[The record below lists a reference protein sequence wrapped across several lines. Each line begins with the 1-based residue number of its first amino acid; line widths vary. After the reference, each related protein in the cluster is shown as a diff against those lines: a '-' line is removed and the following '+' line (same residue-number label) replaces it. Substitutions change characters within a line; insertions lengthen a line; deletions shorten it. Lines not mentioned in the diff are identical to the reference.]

1 MTTSTTAPPPYQ
13 VMPPLSEEEHA
24 ALEADIRAR
33 GVLVPV
39 VVDQHGNTIDGHNRA
54 AIAHRLGITCPVQ
67 LQHVADD
74 EHARDLAF
82 TLNVARRHLT
92 REQKRELVAKEITL
106 RPGDS
111 DRAIGRRLGCDHKTV
126 GSVRRELSGEIPH
139 LSLSPAQRRRSGM
152 LLSAMK
158 GRTLAACEKLSNPF
172 ENTPFSCWTLA
183 NPLEVDDPDVF
194 IDAWIQ
200 FEEWANTADETRWT
214 LWEPAP
220 ELTEAH

>member
-1 MTTSTTAPPPYQ
+1 MTTSTTSASPYQ
-13 VMPPLSEEEHA
+13 VMPPLTPEEYA

-54 AIAHRLGITCPVQ
+54 AIAHRLGITYPTETREVP
-67 LQHVADD
+67 DD
-74 EHARDLAF
+74 EHARDLAY
-82 TLNVARRHLT
+82 TLNLNRRHLT
-92 REQKRELVAKEITL
+92 RDQKRNLIAAEITR
-106 RPGDS
+106 RPDDT
-111 DRAIGRRLGCDHKTV
+111 DRAIGRRLACDHKTV

-139 LSLSPAQRRRSGM
+139 PSLSPAQRRRSGM

-183 NPLEVDDPDVF
+183 TPLEVDDPDVF